1 MKTTSVL
8 AFVGWHAIAIALCR
22 CVSSG
27 RAVRSEE
34 QLALVHVCLPSTP
47 PNSWSLV
54 VTVRKEGLADDDM
67 VTLLLSHS
75 ILYL

>member
-1 MKTTSVL
+1 ML
-8 AFVGWHAIAIALCR
+8 ASVGWRATAIALCR
-22 CVSSG
+22 CVSPG

-34 QLALVHVCLPSTP
+34 QLALVHVCPPSTP

-54 VTVRKEGLADDDM
+54 VPVRKEGPSDDDM
-67 VTLLLSHS
+67 VALLSSHS